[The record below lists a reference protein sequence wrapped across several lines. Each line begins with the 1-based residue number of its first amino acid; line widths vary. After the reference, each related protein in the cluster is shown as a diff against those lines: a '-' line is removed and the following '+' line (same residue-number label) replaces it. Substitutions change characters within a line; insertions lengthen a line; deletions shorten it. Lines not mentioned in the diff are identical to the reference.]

1 MLVILYRKGDGE
13 VITGSQKR
21 KGAQSI
27 HHGIC
32 SPQET
37 DLSVGRAMQD
47 SAAQN
52 DNAQP

>member
-1 MLVILYRKGDGE
+1 ML
-13 VITGSQKR
+13 TGSQKR

-32 SPQET
+32 SQQET
-37 DLSVGRAMQD
+37 DLSVAGIMQD

-52 DNAQP
+52 EDVQP